1 MEENE
6 SHTLKERN
14 KGEDTF
20 MISMGT
26 PAVKIADKLMN
37 LGKLG
42 YIIITGVRISTLNML
57 NLICACSQIQ
67 H

>member
-1 MEENE
+1 MTFNQRGACNVEENE

-37 LGKLG
+37 WENWV
-42 YIIITGVRISTLNML
+42 I
-57 NLICACSQIQ
+57 
-67 H
+67 